1 MEESATALKQ
11 KGKFPL
17 KGLILTC
24 NTGGGHNS
32 TAEAI
37 REQFTANGDTCDV
50 ADALEFVSE
59 NFSNFISRWHSRIYR
74 KAPKLFNKGYSYVEK
89 IDSKMKIHP
98 KSSRHTVYGGFSA
111 LGNYIKS
118 GNYDIIICVHAFSAL
133 MVTSLR
139 KKYLPNIRACF
150 VATDYTCSPTVADS
164 DLDIYFVPHSELV
177 EEFVSCGVPKEKI
190 IPSGLPVRSDFYSFV
205 EKDEAKHLLG
215 LSQEIKNITL
225 MGGSMGCGPIK
236 DIAKEL
242 SPKLPENYILTVICG
257 TNQKLYRSIEKCE
270 LPNINLIGFTRDVPL
285 FMDSS
290 EFFMTKPG
298 GITST
303 EGATKHIP
311 MLFLDVVGGCEEK
324 NFSFFRSHG
333 WAEGTDDPEEFISK
347 CLTLIESP
355 GLIKEMRE
363 RLEAEFFQNPAEIIY
378 SECKKAVF
386 GQ

>member
-1 MEESATALKQ
+1 MNSN
-11 KGKFPL
+11 L

-37 REQFTANGDTCDV
+37 REQFTANGDVCDV

-59 NFSNFISRWHSRIYR
+59 KFSNFISIWHSRIYR
-74 KAPKLFNKGYSYVEK
+74 KAPKLFSKGYSSVER
-89 IDSKMKIHP
+89 IDSKIKSRP
-98 KSSRHTVYGGFSA
+98 KSGHHAIYNGSSA
-111 LGNYIKS
+111 LRDYIKA

-133 MVTSLR
+133 MVTALR
-139 KKYLPNIRACF
+139 RRYIPDVRACF

-164 DLDIYFVPHSELV
+164 DLDLYFIPHEALID
-177 EEFVSCGVPKEKI
+177 EFVSCGVPREKI
-190 IPSGLPVRSDFYSFV
+190 VPSGLPVRSDFYSRT
-205 EKDEAKHLLG
+205 EKEEAKRLLG
-215 LSQEIKNITL
+215 LPADKKNVTL

-242 SPKLPENYILTVICG
+242 SPLLPEDFILTVVCG
-257 TNQKLYRSIEKCE
+257 TNEKLYKSIEKYG
-270 LPNINLIGFTRDVPL
+270 LPNVNLVGYTRDVPL
-285 FMDSS
+285 LMDSS

-324 NFSFFRSHG
+324 NLRFFKARG
-333 WAEGTDDPEEFISK
+333 WAAGTDDPGEFAAE
-347 CLTLIESP
+347 CLMLINDR
-355 GLIKEMRE
+355 KRADEMRR
-363 RLEAEFFQNPAEIIY
+363 RLEESFSRNPSKIIY
-378 SECKKAVF
+378 EECKNAVF
-386 GQ
+386 GR

>member
-1 MEESATALKQ
+1 MNSN
-11 KGKFPL
+11 L

-37 REQFTANGDTCDV
+37 REQFTANGDVCDV

-59 NFSNFISRWHSRIYR
+59 KFSNFISDWHSRIYR
-74 KAPKLFNKGYSYVEK
+74 TVPKLFSKGYSSVEK
-89 IDSKMKIHP
+89 IDSKIKGRP
-98 KSSRHTVYGGFSA
+98 KSGHHAIYNGSSA
-111 LGNYIKS
+111 LRDYIKA

-133 MVTSLR
+133 MVTALR
-139 KKYLPNIRACF
+139 RRYIPDVRACF

-164 DLDIYFVPHSELV
+164 DLDIYFIPHEALV
-177 EEFVSCGVPKEKI
+177 DEFVSCGVPREKI
-190 IPSGLPVRSDFYSFV
+190 VPSGLPVRSDFYSRT
-205 EKDEAKHLLG
+205 EKEEAKRLLG
-215 LSQEIKNITL
+215 LPADKKNITL

-242 SPKLPENYILTVICG
+242 SPLLPEDCILTVVCG
-257 TNQKLYRSIEKCE
+257 TNQKLYKSIEKYE
-270 LPNINLIGFTRDVPL
+270 LPNVNLVGYTRDVPL
-285 FMDSS
+285 LMDSS

-324 NFSFFRSHG
+324 NLSFFKARG
-333 WAEGTDDPEEFISK
+333 WATGTDDPAEFIAE
-347 CLTLIESP
+347 CLMLINDR
-355 GLIKEMRE
+355 KRADEMRR
-363 RLEAEFFQNPAEIIY
+363 RLEENFSRNPAKIIY
-378 SECKKAVF
+378 EECKNAVS
-386 GQ
+386 GR